1 MAPDGFSG
9 SGSTSIARVVSAAA
23 VAAEKA
29 AEMRTVEE
37 VAAAKADEVAVAKAV
52 VDATAMKIADQG
64 LHR

>member
-1 MAPDGFSG
+1 MAPNGFSG

-29 AEMRTVEE
+29 AEMRTAEE
-37 VAAAKADEVAVAKAV
+37 VAAAKADEVVVAKAV
-52 VDATAMKIADQG
+52 ADATVMKIADQG